1 MKEKMGVV
9 IESII
14 LEPKFTK
21 EESSKVIIEDEELE
35 LKKIKRKTLIGQV
48 TLGILIVALWEILTR
63 IGVMDS
69 YYWSSPQIILQTSW
83 VAITEGT
90 LLTDMAFTSGAT
102 ILGFILGTVTGAILG
117 LSFWWSKLYSS
128 ISEPYLVA
136 FNSIPKLALA
146 PVIVILLGI
155 GFSSKVILA
164 FLMVVIVTA
173 LAAHSGVKAV
183 DPDLEK
189 MLFSLGAKRHQVFTK
204 VVIPSSMPW
213 IISSLKINIALA
225 LAGTIVGEF
234 IASRQGVGRMISYA
248 GQIMDID
255 LVWVGVVV
263 LSLLSIVMYLATVY
277 LEKLLLKGA
286 SRKI

>member
-1 MKEKMGVV
+1 M
-9 IESII
+9 
-14 LEPKFTK
+14 
-21 EESSKVIIEDEELE
+21 IIEDEELE

>member
-1 MKEKMGVV
+1 MGVV

-21 EESSKVIIEDEELE
+21 EESPKVIIEDEELE
-35 LKKIKRKTLIGQV
+35 LKKMKRKTLIGQV

-83 VAITEGT
+83 IAITEGT

-248 GQIMDID
+248 GQIMD
-255 LVWVGVVV
+255 
-263 LSLLSIVMYLATVY
+263 
-277 LEKLLLKGA
+277 
-286 SRKI
+286 